1 MKTVPKFLWFILAFV
16 LFLLFAVIMM
26 VRHPLPSGSDQA
38 TEEKQIKLNF
48 GSILDVTENKENST
62 VIIKVKV
69 QSNLTKNMTIK
80 QNYMNAW
87 EFIKAY
93 TDTEYKQ
100 LTYWAVA
107 DMTDG
112 TESKIVQF
120 TVPVDAIHGVLNG
133 SILENQLGDHV
144 TDLYLHPSLR

>member
-1 MKTVPKFLWFILAFV
+1 M
-16 LFLLFAVIMM
+16 
-26 VRHPLPSGSDQA
+26 
-38 TEEKQIKLNF
+38 
-48 GSILDVTENKENST
+48 DVTENKENST

-107 DMTDG
+107 DMTDS
-112 TESKIVQF
+112 TESKVVQF
-120 TVPVDAIHGVLNG
+120 TVPEDAISGVLNG

>member
-1 MKTVPKFLWFILAFV
+1 MKTVPKFLWVILAVV
-16 LFLLFAVIMM
+16 LFLLFAVVMM
-26 VRHPLPSGSDQA
+26 VRHPLPSSDTV
-38 TEEKQIKLNF
+38 TESKPIKLNF
-48 GSILDVTENKENST
+48 GDILDIAYNKESET
-62 VIIKVKV
+62 VVLKVKIK
-69 QSNLTKNMTIK
+69 SNLTKDLTVK

-93 TDTEYKQ
+93 TDVKYKE

-112 TESKIVQF
+112 TESKVIQF
-120 TVPVDAIHGVLNG
+120 TVPEDAINNVLNG

-144 TDLYLHPSLR
+144 TDLFLHPSLR

>member
-1 MKTVPKFLWFILAFV
+1 MKTVPKFLWIILAVV
-16 LFLLFAVIMM
+16 LLLLLAVVMM
-26 VRHPLPSGSDQA
+26 IRHPLPSSDTA
-38 TEEKQIKLNF
+38 EESKPIKLNF
-48 GSILDVTENKENST
+48 GDILDIAYNKESET
-62 VIIKVKV
+62 VVLKVKIK
-69 QSNLTKNMTIK
+69 SNLTKNLTVK

-93 TDTEYKQ
+93 TDVKYKE

-112 TESKIVQF
+112 TESKVIQF
-120 TVPVDAIHGVLNG
+120 TVPEDAINNVLNG

-144 TDLYLHPSLR
+144 TDLFLHPSLR

>member
-1 MKTVPKFLWFILAFV
+1 MKKISKVFLFIMAFV
-16 LFLLFAVIMM
+16 LLL
-26 VRHPLPSGSDQA
+26 SGCGSSSRTDQA
-38 TEEKQIKLNF
+38 TEDGKIKIRF
-48 GSILDVTENKENST
+48 GDILDITENKEEQT
-62 VIIKVKV
+62 IIIKVKIE
-69 QSNLTKNMTIK
+69 SNVTKEMTVN

-93 TDTEYKQ
+93 TGTEYKE

-112 TESKIVQF
+112 TESKVVQF
-120 TVPVDAIHGVLNG
+120 KVPEDAINGVLNG

-144 TDLYLHPSLR
+144 TDLFLHPSLR